1 MIIPDILSEKYVMEK
16 AYLLNKSNIC
26 TNYVQCSIVVKE
38 SNKVV
43 TPISVVLSGWESSP
57 ECTQVYH
64 RAG

>member
-16 AYLLNKSNIC
+16 AYLLNKSNIR

-43 TPISVVLSGWESSP
+43 TPIPVVLSG
-57 ECTQVYH
+57 
-64 RAG
+64 

>member
-26 TNYVQCSIVVKE
+26 TNYVLCSIVVKE

-43 TPISVVLSGWESSP
+43 TPIPVVLSG
-57 ECTQVYH
+57 
-64 RAG
+64 